1 MTEHKDLKQLVE
13 ELQEAKRNTL
23 TCLNDSCVLV
33 DFHGVEYWA
42 ARVAALR
49 EEIKKLLQEG

>member
-1 MTEHKDLKQLVE
+1 MTEQKDLKQLIE
-13 ELQEAKRNTL
+13 ELQEAKKNTL
-23 TCLNDSCVLV
+23 TCLNDSCVCV

-49 EEIKKLLQEG
+49 EEIKKLL